1 MFGKI
6 FLGLKLVKKIKAL
19 QDHFICFF
27 KAQCSALLASGIDFV
42 ITGFILKCTDFHY
55 VFAVFVGNILGGVV
69 NCLVNYK
76 WVFHTLNTP
85 KCQVALRY
93 LFVWIG
99 SLLFNAWGTFVLTEF
114 WSFLEGICLAE
125 DRGLLYLY
133 PKAIVALLVAFF
145 WNYPMQ
151 RKFVFCRS

>member
-1 MFGKI
+1 MKH
-6 FLGLKLVKKIKAL
+6 IKVL

-27 KAQCSALLASGIDFV
+27 KAQCSALFASGMDYM
-42 ITGFILKCTDFHY
+42 ITGFILKFTDFHY
-55 VFAVFVGNILGGVV
+55 VFAVLVGNVSGGVV

-76 WVFHTLNTP
+76 WVFRTLNTS
-85 KCQVALRY
+85 KYQVVLRY

-99 SLLFNAWGTFVLTEF
+99 SLLFNAWGTYVLTEY
-114 WSFLEGICLAE
+114 WSSLEGVGFAE

-151 RKFVFCRS
+151 RKFVFSRK